1 MILIKGPQ
9 SFRNRTYAYL
19 LAMKRLEICSL
30 LDWKFALSFDEM
42 LIAWETVHVSRRWQC
57 WMNLRKRNESLISC
71 CQWRNWRGGR
81 GVNCLLGKL
90 NVKTGSPLS

>member
-71 CQWRNWRGGR
+71 CQWR
-81 GVNCLLGKL
+81 
-90 NVKTGSPLS
+90 